1 MTVNKHDTSF
11 LDRNSTPIIVVAL
24 IVACVAIYGQ
34 TFRFDFINIDD
45 RQYIY
50 ENPIVTTGLNSK
62 SIWWAFTAVYSGNWH
77 PVTWL
82 THLADVSLFG
92 MNAGGHH
99 ATNVVIHTLASVLA
113 FFAFRNLT
121 NTIWPSAAVAALFA
135 VHPAHVESVAWIAER
150 RDVLTGLFMML
161 TLLSYVKFVRT
172 ENGKAKWMAITAVCL
187 ALGLMSKGMLVTMP
201 FVLLLCDYWPL
212 NRLNSLADLRKL
224 TVEKIPLFALV
235 AASAAIT
242 FYSQSS
248 GGAVADLATMSLGDR
263 IQNMIVAY
271 ASYVA
276 MLFYPF
282 DLGVF
287 YPIDPNRPVWIVL
300 VSCIVLLALSVL
312 FLIVLRHKRYLAVGW
327 LWFLGMM
334 FPVSGIVQIGGQSMA
349 DRYTYVPYFGLFII
363 VVWGVSV
370 LSTKFRLPEKV
381 LALIAVLAVV
391 ALGVRAFDQTAKW
404 QSSETLYRHTLSF
417 TRNNNPLLANLCLHY
432 LKKADSQ
439 TAERQCT
446 ELLAQMPETADGYQ
460 ILGNLSAQ
468 NGKMK
473 EARAFFEKA
482 IALRPEWGVLHL
494 NLGMAAAKLGD
505 FDAGL
510 GSMDKAAT
518 LADGSVTPQ
527 TLARGYF
534 LIAGEYERSGQR
546 ARSIETLTK
555 AVSIDPGFTEAA
567 SLLER
572 MKAAT
577 K

>member
-1 MTVNKHDTSF
+1 MTEKKQDTSF
-11 LDRNSTPIIVVAL
+11 LDRYSTPIIVIAL
-24 IVACVAIYGQ
+24 IVACLAIYGQ

-50 ENPIVTTGLNSK
+50 ENPIVATGLNSK
-62 SIWWAFTAVYSGNWH
+62 SIWWAITAVYSGNWH

-92 MNAGGHH
+92 MNPGGHH
-99 ATNVVIHTLASVLA
+99 ATNVIIHTLASVLA
-113 FFAFRNLT
+113 YFAFNRLT
-121 NTIWPSAAVAALFA
+121 GTVWQSAAIAALFA

-161 TLLSYVKFVRT
+161 TLLSYVKFTRT
-172 ENGKAKWMAITAVCL
+172 DDGKVKWMAITAVCL

-212 NRLNSLADLRKL
+212 NRLNSLEDLRKL
-224 TVEKIPLFALV
+224 VAEKIPLFALV

-248 GGAVADLATMSLGDR
+248 GGAVADLATMPLGDR
-263 IQNMIVAY
+263 IQNVIIAY
-271 ASYVA
+271 SSYVA

-282 DLGVF
+282 NLGVF
-287 YPIDPNRPVWIVL
+287 YPIDPNRPAWTLIAAGTVL
-300 VSCIVLLALSVL
+300 VALSAL
-312 FLIVLRHKRYLAVGW
+312 FLIVLRHKRFLAVGW

-363 VVWGVSV
+363 LVWGIAE
-370 LSTKFRLPEKV
+370 LSTRFRLPEKI
-381 LALIAVLAVV
+381 LASIAVIAIV
-391 ALGVRAFDQTAKW
+391 ALGIRAFDQTTKW
-404 QSSETLYRHTLSF
+404 QNSETLYRHTLSF
-417 TRNNNPLLANLCLHY
+417 TKNNNPLLANLCLHY
-432 LKKADSQ
+432 LRKADSQ

-468 NGKMK
+468 NGKFK

-482 IALRPEWGVLHL
+482 IALRPDWGVLHL
-494 NLGMAAAKLGD
+494 NHGMAAAKLGD
-505 FDAGL
+505 VDAGL
-510 GSMDKAAT
+510 RSMDKAAT
-518 LADGSVTPQ
+518 LTDGSVTPQ

-534 LIAGEYERSGQR
+534 LVAGEYERKGQR
-546 ARSIETLTK
+546 ERSIETLTK
-555 AVSIDPGFTEAA
+555 AVSNDPGFTEAA
-567 SLLER
+567 ALLEK

>member
-1 MTVNKHDTSF
+1 MTEKKQDTNF
-11 LDRNSTPIIVVAL
+11 PDRYSTPIIVVAL

-34 TFRFDFINIDD
+34 TFSFDFINIDD

-50 ENPIVTTGLNSK
+50 ENPIVATGLNSK

-82 THLADVSLFG
+82 THLMDVTLFG

-99 ATNVVIHTLASVLA
+99 ASNVVIHTLASILA

-135 VHPAHVESVAWIAER
+135 IHPAHVESVAWIAER
-150 RDVLTGLFMML
+150 RDVLTALFMML
-161 TLLSYVKFVRT
+161 TLLSYVKFVRSDK
-172 ENGKAKWMAITAVCL
+172 GKAKWMAITAVCL

-212 NRLNSLADLRKL
+212 NRLNSIADLKK
-224 TVEKIPLFALV
+224 VVIEKIALFALV

-242 FYSQSS
+242 YYSQSA
-248 GGAVADLATMSLGDR
+248 GGAVADLATMPLGDR

-287 YPIDPNRPVWIVL
+287 YPIDPNRPAWAVLVAGIVL
-300 VSCIVLLALSVL
+300 VALSVL
-312 FLIVLRHKRYLAVGW
+312 FLVVLRHKRYLTVGW

-349 DRYTYVPYFGLFII
+349 DRYTYVPYFGLFI
-363 VVWGVSV
+363 VLVWGISE
-370 LSTKFRLPEKV
+370 LSPKFRLPEKV
-381 LALIAVLAVV
+381 VATTAVIAVV
-391 ALGVRAFDQTAKW
+391 ALGIRAFDQTAKW
-404 QSSETLYRHTLSF
+404 QNSETLYRHTLSF

-468 NGKMK
+468 NGKIR

-494 NLGMAAAKLGD
+494 NLGMTVAKLGD
-505 FDAGL
+505 VDAGL
-510 GSMDKAAT
+510 RSMDKAAT
-518 LADGSVTPQ
+518 LTDGSVTPQ

-534 LIAGEYERSGQR
+534 LVAGEYERKGQR
-546 ARSIETLTK
+546 ERSIETLTK
-555 AVSIDPGFTEAA
+555 AVSIDPAFAEAA
-567 SLLER
+567 NLLER

>member
-1 MTVNKHDTSF
+1 MTEKKQDTSF
-11 LDRNSTPIIVVAL
+11 ISQYSTPIIVIGL

-50 ENPIVTTGLNSK
+50 ENPVVATGLNSK
-62 SIWWAFTAVYSGNWH
+62 SIWWAITAVYSGNWH

-99 ATNVVIHTLASVLA
+99 ATNAVIHTLASVFA

-161 TLLSYVKFVRT
+161 TLLSYVKFTRT
-172 ENGKAKWMAITAVCL
+172 DAGKVKWMAITAVCL

-212 NRLNSLADLRKL
+212 KRLNSLADLRKL
-224 TVEKIPLFALV
+224 VVEKIPLFALV

-248 GGAVADLATMSLGDR
+248 GGAVADLAMMPLGDR
-263 IQNMIVAY
+263 VQNMIVAY

-276 MLFYPF
+276 MLIYPF

-287 YPIDPNRPVWIVL
+287 YPIDPNRPAWIFAVSSVVL
-300 VSCIVLLALSVL
+300 VFLSVL
-312 FLIVLRHKRYLAVGW
+312 FLVVLRQKRYLAVGW

-363 VVWGVSV
+363 LVWGVAE
-370 LSTKFRLPEKV
+370 LATKFTIPRK
-381 LALIAVLAVV
+381 AVAAVCLLV
-391 ALGVRAFDQTAKW
+391 IVGLGVRAFDQTSKW
-404 QSSETLYRHTLSF
+404 QNSETLYRHTLSF
-417 TRNNNPLLANLCLHY
+417 TKNNNPLLANLCLHY
-432 LKKADSQ
+432 LKKSDSQ

-468 NGKMK
+468 NGKFE
-473 EARAFFEKA
+473 EARSFFEKA

-494 NLGMAAAKLGD
+494 NLGMAAAKIGD
-505 FDAGL
+505 VDAGL
-510 GSMDKAAT
+510 RSMDKAA
-518 LADGSVTPQ
+518 ASNDGSVTPQ

-534 LIAGEYERSGQR
+534 LVAGEYERKGQR
-546 ARSIETLTK
+546 ERSIETLTK
-555 AVSIDPGFTEAA
+555 AVSIDPAFIEAA
-567 SLLER
+567 NLLER

>member
-1 MTVNKHDTSF
+1 MTEKKQHTSF
-11 LDRNSTPIIVVAL
+11 LSQYSTPIVVIGL

-45 RQYIY
+45 RQYVY
-50 ENPIVTTGLNSK
+50 ENPIIATGLNSK

-121 NTIWPSAAVAALFA
+121 STVWPSAAVAALFA

-150 RDVLTGLFMML
+150 RDVLTALFMML

-172 ENGKAKWMAITAVCL
+172 DDGKAKWMAFTAVCL

-201 FVLLLCDYWPL
+201 FVLLLSDYWPL
-212 NRLNSLADLRKL
+212 NRLNSLADLKK
-224 TVEKIPLFALV
+224 VVIEKIPLFALV

-248 GGAVADLATMSLGDR
+248 GGAVADLATMPLGDR

-282 DLGVF
+282 NLGVF
-287 YPIDPNRPVWIVL
+287 YPIDTNRPFWIVL
-300 VSCIVLLALSVL
+300 VSCIVLVALSVL
-312 FLIVLRHKRYLAVGW
+312 LLIVLRHKRYLAVGW

-363 VVWGVSV
+363 LVWGIVE
-370 LSTKFRLPEKV
+370 LSAKFRLPEKV
-381 LALIAVLAVV
+381 VAAAAMVAVV
-391 ALGVRAFDQTAKW
+391 ALGIRAFDQTAKW
-404 QSSETLYRHTLSF
+404 QNSETLYRHTLSF
-417 TRNNNPLLANLCLHY
+417 TKNNNPLLANLCLHY

-505 FDAGL
+505 IDSGL
-510 GSMDKAAT
+510 RSMDKAA
-518 LADGSVTPQ
+518 ASNDGSVPPP

-534 LIAGEYERSGQR
+534 LVAGEYERKGQR
-546 ARSIETLTK
+546 ERSIETLTN
-555 AVSIDPGFTEAA
+555 AVKIDPGFTEAA
-567 SLLER
+567 NLLER

>member
-1 MTVNKHDTSF
+1 MTEKKQDTGF
-11 LDRNSTPIIVVAL
+11 LERYSTPIIVIGL

-50 ENPIVTTGLNSK
+50 ENPIVEKGLNTK

-99 ATNVVIHTLASVLA
+99 ATNVVIHTLASVLS
-113 FFAFRNLT
+113 FFAFRSIT
-121 NTIWPSAAVAALFA
+121 NTVWPSAAVAALFA
-135 VHPAHVESVAWIAER
+135 IHPAHVESVAWIAER
-150 RDVLTGLFMML
+150 RDVLTALFMML
-161 TLLSYVKFVRT
+161 TLLSYVKYVRSDS
-172 ENGKAKWMAITAVCL
+172 GKAKWMAITAVCL

-212 NRLNSLADLRKL
+212 NRLNSLADLKK
-224 TVEKIPLFALV
+224 VVIEKIPLFALV

-242 FYSQSS
+242 YYSQSS
-248 GGAVADLATMSLGDR
+248 GGAVADLATLSLGDR

-282 DLGVF
+282 NLGVF
-287 YPIDPNRPVWIVL
+287 YPIDPNRPTWIFAVSGVVL
-300 VSCIVLLALSVL
+300 VALSVL
-312 FLIVLRHKRYLAVGW
+312 FLVVLRHKRYLAVGW

-363 VVWGVSV
+363 VVWGIAE

-381 LALIAVLAVV
+381 VASVAVIAMA
-391 ALGVRAFDQTAKW
+391 ALGIRAFDQTSKW
-404 QSSETLYRHTLSF
+404 QNSETLYRHTLSF
-417 TRNNNPLLANLCLHY
+417 TKSNNPLLANLCLHY
-432 LKKADSQ
+432 LKKADPQ

-460 ILGNLSAQ
+460 ILGTLSAQ
-468 NGKMK
+468 NGKLK

-482 IALRPEWGVLHL
+482 IALRPDWGVLHL

-505 FDAGL
+505 VDAGL
-510 GSMDKAAT
+510 RSMDKAAT
-518 LADGSVTPQ
+518 LTDGSVTPQ

-534 LIAGEYERSGQR
+534 LVAGEYERKGQR
-546 ARSIETLTK
+546 ERSVETLTK
-555 AVSIDPGFTEAA
+555 AVSIDPGFTDAA
-567 SLLER
+567 NLLER

>member
-1 MTVNKHDTSF
+1 MTEKKQDTSF
-11 LDRNSTPIIVVAL
+11 ISQYSTPIIVIGL

-50 ENPIVTTGLNSK
+50 ENPVVATGLNSK
-62 SIWWAFTAVYSGNWH
+62 SIWWAITAVYSGNWH

-82 THLADVSLFG
+82 THLSDVSLFG
-92 MNAGGHH
+92 LNAGGHH
-99 ATNVVIHTLASVLA
+99 ATNVVIHTLASVFA

-150 RDVLTGLFMML
+150 RDVLTGLFMMMA
-161 TLLSYVKFVRT
+161 LLSYVKFTRT
-172 ENGKAKWMAITAVCL
+172 DAGKVKWMAITAVCL

-212 NRLNSLADLRKL
+212 NRLNSLADLKK
-224 TVEKIPLFALV
+224 VVIEKIPLFALV

-242 FYSQSS
+242 YYSQSS
-248 GGAVADLATMSLGDR
+248 GGAVADLATLSLGDR

-282 DLGVF
+282 NLGVF
-287 YPIDPNRPVWIVL
+287 YPIDPNRPTWIFAVSGVVL
-300 VSCIVLLALSVL
+300 VALSVL
-312 FLIVLRHKRYLAVGW
+312 FLVVLRHKRYLAVGW

-363 VVWGVSV
+363 LVWGISE
-370 LSTKFRLPEKV
+370 LSAKFRLPEKV
-381 LALIAVLAVV
+381 IATVAMIAVV
-391 ALGVRAFDQTAKW
+391 ALGIRAFDQTSKW
-404 QSSETLYRHTLSF
+404 QNSETLYRHTLSF
-417 TRNNNPLLANLCLHY
+417 TKSNNPLLANLCLHY
-432 LKKADSQ
+432 LKKADPQ

-460 ILGNLSAQ
+460 ILGTLSAQ
-468 NGKMK
+468 NGKLK

-482 IALRPEWGVLHL
+482 IALRPDWGVLHL

-505 FDAGL
+505 VDAGL
-510 GSMDKAAT
+510 RSMDKAAT
-518 LADGSVTPQ
+518 LTDGSVTPQ

-534 LIAGEYERSGQR
+534 LVAGEYERKGQR
-546 ARSIETLTK
+546 ERSVETLTK
-555 AVSIDPGFTEAA
+555 AVSIDPGFTDAA
-567 SLLER
+567 NLLER